1 MKFRR
6 SAALVAIIAV
16 FLMVSAASS
25 AGPNGFGI
33 GTPTMRFRATS
44 NPAVSEIRADGITDG
59 GVAGNGAISWDI
71 YVLVPNNVTAAT
83 MTLTPGDAWVNQ
95 CPGAFATSK
104 SAVPVPP
111 PPPGKLGFLLSGY
124 CTDTRTGPAV
134 TGNNV
139 LVASV
144 AFNSAACANGG
155 FVVDMDGSNGY
166 TDMFDT
172 DPDPGAAPAYVFPD
186 SSLTDGGACGN
197 PTAVTLGNVTASPVA
212 PMGNA
217 LYLAAA
223 GAVALLGAAGLALRG
238 IRKH

>member
-1 MKFRR
+1 MKFRH
-6 SAALVAIIAV
+6 SAALVAIIGLL
-16 FLMVSAASS
+16 LMVSVASS
-25 AGPNGFGI
+25 AGPSFGI

-44 NPAVSEIRADGITDG
+44 DPAVSEIRADGITNG

-71 YVLVPNNVTAAT
+71 FVFVPNNVTAAT
-83 MTLTPGDAWVNQ
+83 MTLTPGPAWVAQ
-95 CPGAFATSK
+95 CPGAFGTSK
-104 SAVPVPP
+104 SPVSVPP

-124 CTDTRTGPAV
+124 CTDTRTGPPV
-134 TGNNV
+134 TGNDV
-139 LVASV
+139 QVVSI
-144 AFNSAACANGG
+144 AFNSTACANGG
-155 FVVDMDGSNGY
+155 FVVDMDGTAEY

-172 DPDPGAAPAYVFPD
+172 DPQGLPAYIFPD
-186 SSLTDGGACGN
+186 GSLTDGGACGN
-197 PTAVTLGNVTASPVA
+197 PTAITLSNVTASPVA